1 MVVVGNADPADGTL
15 VYTGTFDF
23 GELHFEIYQG
33 GGGHLRGESVLID
46 YENRIV
52 FSGDVYVN
60 LKEMTPQQ
68 AQYNRYAP
76 ILMTSVDT
84 DPKLCAEER
93 RALFSLL
100 GAGEWQVFGGHG
112 AKKTYTVD
120 ADGRQN
126 N

>member
-1 MVVVGNADPADGTL
+1 M
-15 VYTGTFDF
+15 TFDI
-23 GELHFEIYQG
+23 ELLDAAAADTEAPLFTIDVYQG

-84 DPKLCAEER
+84 DPKLCAQER

-100 GAGEWQVFGGHG
+100 GEGEWQIFGGHG